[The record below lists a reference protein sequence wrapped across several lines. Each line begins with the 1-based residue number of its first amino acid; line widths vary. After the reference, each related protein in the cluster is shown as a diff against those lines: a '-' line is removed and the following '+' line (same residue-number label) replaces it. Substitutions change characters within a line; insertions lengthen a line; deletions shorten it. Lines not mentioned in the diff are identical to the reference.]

1 MHNELSGGV
10 ESRHAAESDAV
21 GNDRI
26 PTNPQGSVL
35 DAEIGAGSEHI
46 ARKNTTKRGSSA
58 PPAQSVVR
66 LICEGGPQDGFTA
79 ERESC
84 ESLTF
89 GQHADPRLA
98 VYYRYRRTTDL
109 DAATGRVVFEYA
121 GCERVSMEANG
132 LRRILLAL
140 RCLRPAQVEVGN
152 LGAVGV

>member
-10 ESRHAAESDAV
+10 ESRHARQDGMWPQSISCEGSAKVESTESSP
-21 GNDRI
+21 R
-26 PTNPQGSVL
+26 
-35 DAEIGAGSEHI
+35 EHV
-46 ARKNTTKRGSSA
+46 SA
-58 PPAQSVVR
+58 SRSRDLPAQSVVR